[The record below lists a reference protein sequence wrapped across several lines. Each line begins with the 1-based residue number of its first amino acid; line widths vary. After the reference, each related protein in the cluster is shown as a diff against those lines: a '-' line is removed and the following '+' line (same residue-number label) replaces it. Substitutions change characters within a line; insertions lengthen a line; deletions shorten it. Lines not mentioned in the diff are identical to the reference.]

1 MRVHAT
7 SVNIADW
14 YDVVGRPYVGRTQ
27 MGLRKPKT
35 NRLGVDYAGTVDAVG
50 KNVTQF
56 RPGDEVFGGR
66 NGAYAEYVCAREER
80 AIVPKPPSVTF
91 EEAAAA
97 PVAALTALQGLRD
110 KGNLEPGQKVL
121 INGASGWRGHVRGA
135 DRQGARRGRDRR
147 LQYGECGDRAIARR
161 RSRHRLHA
169 GGLHA
174 KWTALRPDAGRRG
187 EQVVVSV
194 QAHSESEGDRRPR
207 RGTEEESPARADRS
221 SSRSLGGDRQ
231 RSEARLLHR
240 EVQQG
245 GHGGSARLSR
255 ERKMRSV
262 VDRRYELSEI
272 ADALEYIGEGH
283 AKGKIVLTVRGQLD
297 RRGEHADTLG

>member
-121 INGASGWRGHVRGA
+121 INGASGGVGTYAVQIAKALGGDVTAVCSTGNVEIARSLGA
-135 DRQGARRGRDRR
+135 DHVIDYTQEDFT
-147 LQYGECGDRAIARR
+147 
-161 RSRHRLHA
+161 RS
-169 GGLHA
+169 
-174 KWTALRPDAGRRG
+174 GRRYDLMLDVAG
-187 EQVVVSV
+187 
-194 QAHSESEGDRRPR
+194 
-207 RGTEEESPARADRS
+207 
-221 SSRSLGGDRQ
+221 SRSWSACKRILNPKATVVLVGGPKKNRLLGPIGHLVTFPLGGDRQ

-255 ERKMRSV
+255 EREDAVGRGQAV
-262 VDRRYELSEI
+262 RAQRDRRCPRVHRRR
-272 ADALEYIGEGH
+272 ARQRKDRPH
-283 AKGKIVLTVRGQLD
+283 CVRGQLD
-297 RRGEHADTLG
+297 RRGRAR